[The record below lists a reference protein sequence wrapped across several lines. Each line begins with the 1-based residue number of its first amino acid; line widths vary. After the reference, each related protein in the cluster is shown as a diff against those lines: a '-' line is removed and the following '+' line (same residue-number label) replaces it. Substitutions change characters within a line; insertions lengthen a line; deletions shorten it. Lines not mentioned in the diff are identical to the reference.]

1 MARNRERGPV
11 TRRLAALA
19 VAGAA
24 GAVFLSSAAALTIL
38 GTEGR
43 DRLVGSSFPDV
54 IEGLGGADRIDG
66 LAGADV
72 LDGGDGPD
80 VLLGGAGDD
89 RLAAELDAAKDTV
102 RCGGGADVV
111 TAELAD
117 MVDVDCETV
126 TRQLSRDA
134 FGGYEGQHETQVEP
148 DSFAYGSTMVAVFQ
162 VGRFSDAGGAVAN
175 GFSTTRDGGRTW
187 RAGVFPGLTFV
198 STPAGPYDR
207 ASDPAVTYDAVHGF
221 WLAASLVLDGLGTT
235 VVISRSRDG
244 VVWGTPVTATSDAEG
259 ADKEWLACD
268 NWRSSRHRGTCYL
281 AYHDLFHDAISVRVS
296 RDGGA
301 TWSPPVLTPAGGY
314 PHAIVN
320 GAQPVVQNDGTL
332 VVLYSVWASTEASVD
347 QIAAIRSVNG
357 GATFGA
363 PARVADLRSEDVT
376 ALRAPPFVSTEVAG
390 DGKIWAVWSDCRFRE
405 DCDGNDIV
413 LVGSSD
419 GIRWTDP
426 IRIPTGD
433 PLLQLANVVPGLGVD
448 PASTGAKTRLGLV
461 YYSLPQQ
468 GGCGFAICAAV
479 DVGFVGSRDGGRHW
493 TRPLR
498 LTTRSMRLS
507 WIADGS
513 IGSFLGDYVSTSWL
527 KGRPVPV
534 FSLASPP
541 LFDIRRQAIFAGAQ
555 ISGFPA
561 SK

>member
-1 MARNRERGPV
+1 MARNTERGPAI
-11 TRRLAALA
+11 RRLAALA
-19 VAGAA
+19 IAGATT
-24 GAVFLSSAAALTIL
+24 AVFLASAAALTIQ

-43 DRLVGSSFPDV
+43 DRLVGSAFADI

-80 VLLGGAGDD
+80 VLLGGSGDD
-89 RLAAELDAAKDTV
+89 RLAAELDAARDTV
-102 RCGGGADVV
+102 RCGPGADVV

-117 MVDVDCETV
+117 TVDADCETV

-134 FGGYEGQHETQVEP
+134 FGSYEGQHETQVEP

-162 VGRFSDAGGAVAN
+162 IGRFSDAGGAVAN

-187 RAGVFPGLTFV
+187 RAGVFPALTFV
-198 STPAGPYDR
+198 STPPGPYDR

-221 WLAASLVLDGLGTT
+221 WLGASLVLDGAGTT

-244 VVWGTPVTATSDAEG
+244 VVWGTPVTATSGAEA

-268 NWRSSRHRGTCYL
+268 NWRSSRHRGNCYL
-281 AYHDLFHDAISVRVS
+281 AYYDLIHRAISVRVS

-301 TWSPPVLTPAGGY
+301 TWSSPVLTRLDGY
-314 PHAIVN
+314 PQAIVN
-320 GAQPVVQNDGTL
+320 GAQPVVRSDGDL
-332 VVLYSVWASTEASVD
+332 VVLYSVWASTEPNVN
-347 QIAAIRSVNG
+347 QIAAIRSVDG
-357 GATFGA
+357 GTTFGA
-363 PARVADLRSEDVT
+363 PARVADLRNEDVT
-376 ALRAPPFVSTEVAG
+376 ALRAPPFVSAEVAG

-413 LVGSSD
+413 LVSSSD
-419 GIRWTDP
+419 GVRWTAP
-426 IRIPTGD
+426 IRVPTGD

-448 PASTGAKTRLGLV
+448 PASKGAKTRLGVV

-468 GGCGFAICAAV
+468 GGCGFGICAAV

-493 TRPLR
+493 TKPLR
-498 LTTRSMRLS
+498 LTTRSMPLS
-507 WIADGS
+507 WVADGS
-513 IGSFLGDYVSTSWL
+513 IGSFFGDYVSTSWL

-541 LFDIRRQAIFAGAQ
+541 LLDIRRQAIFAATR
-555 ISGFPA
+555 ITRFPE